1 MHNLTAYR
9 TGIGF
14 DAHQLVEGR
23 KLILGGVHIPYE
35 YGLLGHSD
43 ADVLTHA
50 IIDALLGA
58 SNLGDIGTLYPDTS
72 NQYKDKYSI
81 EMLKDTYQLLTKH
94 NIEIINIDAVIVCQ
108 KPRIASYSGQMKEI
122 ISDACGNLSISSISI
137 KGKTTEGMGFTGT
150 GQGIAALATCLVVL
164 KNNV

>member
-1 MHNLTAYR
+1 MKNNRAEYR

-14 DAHQLVEGR
+14 DAHRLVEGR
-23 KLILGGVHIPYE
+23 TLIIGGIHIPYK

-58 SNLGDIGTLYPDTS
+58 ANLGNIGTLYPDTS
-72 NQYKDKYSI
+72 SQFKDKYSI
-81 EMLKDTYQLLTKH
+81 DMLKDTYRLLKSH
-94 NIEIINIDAVIVCQ
+94 NIDIINIDAVIICQ
-108 KPRIASYSGQMKEI
+108 EPKIAPYQEQMKEA
-122 ISDACGNLSISSISI
+122 ISAACGNLPVTSISI

-150 GQGIAALATCLVVL
+150 GEGIAALATCLIQQN
-164 KNNV
+164 K

>member
-14 DAHQLVEGR
+14 DAHQLVKGR
-23 KLILGGVHIPYE
+23 KLIIGGVHIPYE

-81 EMLKDTYQLLTKH
+81 EMLKDTYQLLIKH
-94 NIEIINIDAVIVCQ
+94 DIEIINIDAVILCQ
-108 KPRIASYSGQMKEI
+108 KPKIAPYSGQMKEI
-122 ISDACGNLSISSISI
+122 ISAACGNLPVSSISI

-150 GQGIAALATCLVVL
+150 GEGIAALATCLVFF
-164 KNNV
+164 KE

>member
-14 DAHQLVEGR
+14 DAHRLVPGR
-23 KLILGGVHIPYE
+23 KLILGGVHIPFE

-58 SNLGDIGTLYPDTS
+58 ANLGDIGTLYPDTS
-72 NQYKDKYSI
+72 IQFKDKYSI
-81 EMLKDTYQLLTKH
+81 DMLKDTYELLNKH
-94 NIEIINIDAVIVCQ
+94 SIDIINIDAVILCQ
-108 KPRIASYSGQMKEI
+108 KPKIAPYSGHMKEI
-122 ISDACGNLSISSISI
+122 ISAACGDLPVSSISI

-150 GQGIAALATCLVVL
+150 GEGIAAMATCLVYFH
-164 KNNV
+164 K

>member
-1 MHNLTAYR
+1 MYNLTAYR

-14 DAHQLVEGR
+14 DAHQLVKGR
-23 KLILGGVHIPYE
+23 KLIIGGVHIPYE

-108 KPRIASYSGQMKEI
+108 KPKIAPYSGKMKEI
-122 ISDACGNLSISSISI
+122 ISAACGNLPVSSISI

-150 GQGIAALATCLVVL
+150 GEGIAALATCLVFL

>member
-1 MHNLTAYR
+1 MHNHEAYR

-14 DAHQLVEGR
+14 DAHRLVTGR
-23 KLILGGVHIPYE
+23 KLIIGGVHIHYE

-58 SNLGDIGTLYPDTS
+58 ANLGDIGTLYPDTNS
-72 NQYKDKYSI
+72 LFKDKYSI
-81 EMLKDTYQLLTKH
+81 DMLKDTYQLLHKH
-94 NIEIINIDAVIVCQ
+94 NIEIINIDAVILCE
-108 KPRIASYSGQMKEI
+108 KPKIAPYSGQMKEI
-122 ISDACGNLSISSISI
+122 IAAACGNLPISSISI

-150 GQGIAALATCLVVL
+150 GEGIAAMATCLIVL
-164 KNNV
+164 KNAQ

>member
-14 DAHQLVEGR
+14 DAHRLVQGR
-23 KLILGGVHIPYE
+23 KLIIGGVHIPYE

-72 NQYKDKYSI
+72 SQFKDKYSI
-81 EMLKDTYQLLTKH
+81 DMLKDTYQLLSKH
-94 NIEIINIDAVIVCQ
+94 NIEIINIDAVILCQ
-108 KPRIASYSGQMKEI
+108 KPRIAPYSEQMKEI
-122 ISDACGNLSISSISI
+122 LSAACGNLPVSSISI

-150 GQGIAALATCLVVL
+150 GEGIAALATCLVLL

>member
-14 DAHQLVEGR
+14 DAHQLVKGR
-23 KLILGGVHIPYE
+23 KLIIGGVHIPYE

-94 NIEIINIDAVIVCQ
+94 DIEIINIDAVILCQ
-108 KPRIASYSGQMKEI
+108 KPKIAPYSGQMKEI
-122 ISDACGNLSISSISI
+122 ISAACGNLPVSSISI

-150 GQGIAALATCLVVL
+150 GEGIAALATCLVFF
-164 KNNV
+164 KE

>member
-108 KPRIASYSGQMKEI
+108 KPRISPYSGQMKEI
-122 ISDACGNLSISSISI
+122 ISDACGNLSVSSISI

>member
-14 DAHQLVEGR
+14 DAHQLVKGR
-23 KLILGGVHIPYE
+23 KLIIGGVHIPYE

-58 SNLGDIGTLYPDTS
+58 GNLGDIGTLYPDTS

-94 NIEIINIDAVIVCQ
+94 DIEIINIDAVILCQ
-108 KPRIASYSGQMKEI
+108 KPKIAPYSGQMKEI
-122 ISDACGNLSISSISI
+122 ISAACGNLPVSSISI

-150 GQGIAALATCLVVL
+150 GEGIAALATCLVFF
-164 KNNV
+164 KE

>member
-1 MHNLTAYR
+1 MHNCASYR

-14 DAHQLVEGR
+14 DAHRFVTGR
-23 KLILGGVHIPYE
+23 KLIIGGVHIPYE

-58 SNLGDIGTLYPDTS
+58 ANLGNIGTLYPDTES
-72 NQYKDKYSI
+72 RFKDKYSI
-81 EMLKDTYQLLTKH
+81 DMLKDTYQLLHTH
-94 NIEIINIDAVIVCQ
+94 SIHIINIDAVIICQ
-108 KPRIASYSGQMKEI
+108 NPKISPYAEQMKEL
-122 ISDACGNLSISSISI
+122 ISTACGNLPVSSISI

-150 GQGIAALATCLVVL
+150 GEGIAALATCLVCI
-164 KNNV
+164 K

>member
-1 MHNLTAYR
+1 MNNPVYR

-14 DAHQLVEGR
+14 DAHRLVPDR
-23 KLILGGVHIPYE
+23 KLILGGVQIPYE

-58 SNLGDIGTLYPDTS
+58 ANLGDVGTLYPDTS
-72 NQYKDKYSI
+72 SEFKDIYSI
-81 EMLKDTYQLLTKH
+81 DMLKDTYQLLKKH
-94 NIEIINIDAVIVCQ
+94 NIEIINIDAVIICQ
-108 KPRIASYSGQMKEI
+108 KPKIAPYSKQMKEI
-122 ISDACGNLSISSISI
+122 ISAACGNLPVSSISI

-150 GQGIAALATCLVVL
+150 GEGIAALATCLIMY
-164 KNNV
+164 NQ